1 MKTIED
7 SGITLGSHPAN
18 KFDVG
23 KIAKAGCTAV
33 IDIQDAEEHR
43 MRGINLD
50 QMASLFRSSGI

>member
-18 KFDVG
+18 KFDVA

-33 IDIQDAEEHR
+33 IDI
-43 MRGINLD
+43 
-50 QMASLFRSSGI
+50 